1 MLMDWR
7 RLTGDLGVWDWVFL
21 LVSALLIGHIWDLNI
36 FGLTDA
42 LIRSAIL
49 AIIYVAIAR
58 TARRPFEVLAWA
70 LLASLFA
77 IVAGPA
83 LF

>member
-1 MLMDWR
+1 MLMKWG
-7 RLTGDLGVWDWVFL
+7 RLTGNLGAWDWVYL
-21 LVSALLIGHIWDLNI
+21 LASALLIGHIWDLNI
-36 FGLTDA
+36 FGLA
-42 LIRSAIL
+42 NPLVRSALL

-58 TARRPFEVLAWA
+58 SARRPFEALAWS

-77 IVAGPA
+77 IVAGPV